1 MVWLVHC
8 GCFIYCVS
16 GGLTVV
22 VIVVRVN
29 ICVFYYR
36 CGRVT
41 ITCAGAV
48 HLLVVTTV
56 LGCLLMFPVAGCV
69 G

>member
-22 VIVVRVN
+22 VIVVVI

-41 ITCAGAV
+41 ITGVAAV
-48 HLLVVTTV
+48 HLFVVTTV